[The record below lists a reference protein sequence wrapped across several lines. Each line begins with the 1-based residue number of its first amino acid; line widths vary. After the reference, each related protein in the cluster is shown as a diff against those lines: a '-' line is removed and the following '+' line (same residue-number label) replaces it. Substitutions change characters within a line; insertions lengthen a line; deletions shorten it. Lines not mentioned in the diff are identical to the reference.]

1 LGWRGATNSVVAVL
15 FAGPLC
21 GCAFSDVELE
31 PVTAFEHVRQ
41 IGRGREVVV
50 QKFIDVR
57 DEQDRC
63 GMKKNGYNADT
74 ANVICPEPDV
84 GNWIAWMFASRLKS
98 AGFSVIA
105 PGQQHSPDPLFVEG
119 RVEQFFVEPVLY
131 FFTANIETDLGVQV
145 VARTGSGM
153 TAARVFYVKG
163 TDSAFWG
170 TDGAF
175 QTSFEN
181 ATQSMLTS
189 MVEAVA
195 DLMNRHPGLGAPRR
209 RGAGDVGFA
218 ERTEQI
224 AFGLMRESAP

>member
-1 LGWRGATNSVVAVL
+1 LVVAAL
-15 FAGPLC
+15 CIGPVC

-31 PVTAFEHVRQ
+31 PVTAFEHVRP

-57 DEQDRC
+57 NEQDRC

-74 ANVICPEPDV
+74 ANVICPEPDL
-84 GNWIAWMFASRLKS
+84 GNWLAWTFASRLKS

-105 PGQQHSPDPLFVEG
+105 PGQQRSPDPLFVEG
-119 RVEQFFVEPVLY
+119 RIEQLFVEPVLY
-131 FFTANIETDLGVQV
+131 FFSANIETDLGVQV

-153 TAARVFYVKG
+153 TAARIFYVKG

-195 DLMNRHPGLGAPRR
+195 DLMNRHPGLGVPRKK
-209 RGAGDVGFA
+209 GGSYLGFA
-218 ERTEQI
+218 DCTEHI
-224 AFGLMRESAP
+224 TLGLMRESAP